1 MTRADAII
9 SEIRDRWGKLA
20 AAQACELVINFII
33 SHSQQQTE
41 MLSYEDLGR
50 VSGLP
55 ADSAELQL
63 AITILAARYA
73 ALKTEYVFFSLDG
86 HPHYLDAEERAE
98 FLKDGHFGDP
108 LSGSTVPDAGAQ
120 IYPYFTGQRDL
131 LVSEVSR

>member
-9 SEIRDRWGKLA
+9 DEIRDRWGKQG
-20 AAQACELVINFII
+20 AAQACELIINFII
-33 SHSQQQTE
+33 SHSKQQTE

-55 ADSAELQL
+55 ADSSELQL
-63 AITILAARYA
+63 AITILATRYA

-108 LSGSTVPDAGAQ
+108 SSGDTVPDAGAQ

-131 LVSEVSR
+131 LVSEVPR